1 MRCTCHL
8 VEPALH
14 PDADPPLRP
23 MRCTRD
29 AVVWLYG
36 PDGDAVPGGRMCRD
50 CADEVVREYRE
61 KLGEVWTTRPLDECG
76 HVVGEEGEVR

>member
-1 MRCTCHL
+1 
-8 VEPALH
+8 
-14 PDADPPLRP
+14 
-23 MRCTRD
+23 
-29 AVVWLYG
+29 
-36 PDGDAVPGGRMCRD
+36 MCRD